1 MAGLESKVSDMKI
14 KSDVVFYIDEAS
26 GNDETGNGSQT
37 SPFKTAIHALET
49 DANCTIFVKKNGSE
63 EFEPITTNALKKAK
77 KGVEQAAKKK
87 AKAAEAEAAAAA
99 RAAAAK
105 EAEAKRLEAAKNI
118 VLKEPKDAPAAKK
131 IAIIDSTNFRD
142 SRVRVNGWVH
152 RMRTQKGII
161 FIILRDGTGFLQ
173 CVLSGKVYDRASYD
187 FINLG
192 PESTVCLY
200 GVIKELPEGKS
211 APGNHEL
218 VVDYYQILHAAPTGE
233 EAFTNR
239 LNAEAEPSYL
249 LDQRHLVI
257 RGETASSVL
266 KVRARALRAMR
277 DTFENLKMTEVTPP
291 CMVQTQVEGGA
302 TLFKF
307 NYYGQDAYLTQSSQL
322 YLEAALPA
330 LGSVYTIQES
340 FRAEKS
346 LTRRHLSEFTHVE
359 FELPFV
365 NFGEFLEIIEE
376 FICQTIDRLLDDPIA
391 TPLIKQLNPDF
402 VKPSRP
408 FMRLSYEDAIKYLN
422 EHNILTPEGEQH
434 KFGDDIAEA
443 AERKMTDQINRPIF
457 LTYFPLEIKSFYMK
471 RVVDRPELT
480 ESVDC
485 LMPNVGEI
493 VGGSMRISDIQELLA
508 AYKREGIDPAPYYWF
523 TEQRKY
529 GTTEHGGCGLGLER
543 FLAWLCD
550 RYTVRECCLFPRFTE
565 RCTP

>member
-1 MAGLESKVSDMKI
+1 MVGVEKDMAEMKI
-14 KSDVVFYIDEAS
+14 KPEAFVFVDESS
-26 GNDETGNGSQT
+26 GNDEVGKGTESE
-37 SPFKTAIHALET
+37 PFKTAIRALQAIE
-49 DANCTIFVKKNGSE
+49 NCTVIIRKDSSSQY
-63 EFEPITTNALKKAK
+63 EPIGTNALKKAK
-77 KGVEQAAKKK
+77 KGVEQAARKKTK
-87 AKAAEAEAAAAA
+87 AGENEKLAASKAI
-99 RAAAAK
+99 AAK
-105 EAEAKRLEAAKNI
+105 EAEAKRMEAASKI
-118 VLKEPKDAPAAKK
+118 VLEEPKDAPKAEK
-131 IAIIDSTNFRD
+131 ILITDSTQYREK
-142 SRVRVNGWVH
+142 RVVVNGWVH
-152 RMRTQKGII
+152 RMRNQKGII
-161 FIILRDGTGFLQ
+161 FVVLRDGTGYLQ
-173 CVLSGKVYDRASYD
+173 SVLTGKVCEKASYD

-192 PESTVCLY
+192 PESTIALY

-218 VVDYYQILHAAPTGE
+218 VVDYYDILHAAPTGE

-257 RGETASSVL
+257 RGETASAVL
-266 KVRARALRAMR
+266 KVRARVLRAMR
-277 DTFENLKMTEVTPP
+277 DAFEDLRMTEVTPP

-330 LGSVYTIQES
+330 LGNVYCVQES

-359 FELPFV
+359 AEMPFINFKEYLEL
-365 NFGEFLEIIEE
+365 LEE
-376 FICQTIDRLLDDPIA
+376 FICQTIDRILDDPVA
-391 TPLIKQLNPDF
+391 APLIKQLNPDF
-402 VKPSRP
+402 KKPSRP
-408 FMRLSYEDAIKYLN
+408 FMRLTYEDAIKYLN
-422 EHNILTPEGEQH
+422 EHNILTSEGDHH

-443 AERKMTDQINRPIF
+443 AERKMTDQINCPIF
-457 LTYFPLEIKSFYMK
+457 LTHFPVEIKSFYMQ
-471 RVVDRPELT
+471 RVKERPDLT

-493 VGGSMRISDIQELLA
+493 VGGSMRIFDMEELLA
-508 AYKREGIDPAPYYWF
+508 AYKREGIDPTPYYWF

-529 GTTEHGGCGLGLER
+529 GTTEHGGFGLGLER
-543 FLAWLCD
+543 FLAWLCN

-565 RCTP
+565 RCKP